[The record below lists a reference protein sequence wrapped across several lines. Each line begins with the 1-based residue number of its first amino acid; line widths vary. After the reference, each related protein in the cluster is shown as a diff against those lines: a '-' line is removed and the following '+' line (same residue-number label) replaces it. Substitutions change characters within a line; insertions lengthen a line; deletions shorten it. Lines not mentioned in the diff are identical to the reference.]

1 MRKASKACP
10 TTDPKPAIPPPPVR
24 PLDLEALRAFRAK
37 LPEQKQ
43 TAGDLIRWMRDTDR
57 Y

>member
-1 MRKASKACP
+1 MSNYRTETSYPSSACE
-10 TTDPKPAIPPPPVR
+10 

-43 TAGDLIRWMRDTDR
+43 SAGDLIRWMRDTDR

>member
-1 MRKASKACP
+1 VK
-10 TTDPKPAIPPPPVR
+10 
-24 PLDLEALRAFRAK
+24 PLDLQALRAFRAK

-43 TAGDLIRWMRDTDR
+43 SAGEFIRWMRDTDR